1 MPGTKR
7 GIYLYIDTISANRF
21 CRLAPTINLIWANG
35 LIIVIATYYT
45 VDIYVNSIM
54 KIICTAFV
62 LFFFTATSVSAQSFT
77 STNSWSP
84 EELEMANTAKN
95 TTYLN
100 DEEKK
105 IIFYMN
111 LSRMDGSKFFNTYFQ
126 DFVNAYN
133 SDMKQYSNFDQLR
146 VNRKDKYY
154 RGLEKDLKDI
164 KGLSV
169 FRPDETL
176 TYVAQQHAKDL
187 SKNNIAGHNS
197 SDGRTV
203 KDRIS
208 QYYPRHAMAENLAF
222 GFSKGLA
229 NVCMLLLDKDVPD
242 LGHRKT
248 ILGTSYNLNFAG
260 VNIRKHPGYRYCAVI
275 DFISV
280 PVATR

>member
-1 MPGTKR
+1 MKF
-7 GIYLYIDTISANRF
+7 IYPVFFL
-21 CRLAPTINLIWANG
+21 
-35 LIIVIATYYT
+35 
-45 VDIYVNSIM
+45 
-54 KIICTAFV
+54 
-62 LFFFTATSVSAQSFT
+62 LFFAITATTNAQSSIIT
-77 STNSWSP
+77 ENSWSP

-95 TTYLN
+95 TSYLN

-105 IIFYMN
+105 IVFYMN
-111 LSRMDGSKFFNTYFQ
+111 LSRMDGKKFFDTYFQ

-133 SDMKQYSNFDQLR
+133 IDMKQYSNYDELR

-154 RGLEKDLKDI
+154 RGLEQDLKGI
-164 KGLSV
+164 KGLSI
-169 FRPDETL
+169 FSPDETL
-176 TYVAQQHAKDL
+176 TYIAQQHAKDL

-229 NVCMLLLDKDVPD
+229 NVCMLLLDKGVPD

-248 ILGTSYNLNFAG
+248 ILGTSYNLNFVG

-280 PVATR
+280 PTPTR